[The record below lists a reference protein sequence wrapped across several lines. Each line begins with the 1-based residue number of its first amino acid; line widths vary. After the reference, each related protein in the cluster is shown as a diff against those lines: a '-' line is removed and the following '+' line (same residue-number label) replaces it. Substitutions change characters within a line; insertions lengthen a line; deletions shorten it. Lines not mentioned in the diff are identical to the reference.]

1 MKIKDEIIRKTGLT
15 TAAIGYLVGT
25 GFIFDARWGSK
36 DLSSITNALV
46 SYAISIG
53 GAFVASKIEEKK
65 NTKSR

>member
-1 MKIKDEIIRKTGLT
+1 MELKDKVIRSAGLT

-25 GFIFDARWGSK
+25 GFIFDARFGSK
-36 DLSSITNALV
+36 DTSSITGALV